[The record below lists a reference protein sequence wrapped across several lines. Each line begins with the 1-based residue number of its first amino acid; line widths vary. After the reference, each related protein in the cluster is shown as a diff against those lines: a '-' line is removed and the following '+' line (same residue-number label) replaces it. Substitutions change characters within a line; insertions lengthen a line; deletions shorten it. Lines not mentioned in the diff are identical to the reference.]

1 MMLVTGGRPALEFTR
16 VVVVGTGAAGLS
28 ALLHL
33 AAAGVDCVAVTRGAA
48 TDSATS
54 WAQGGLAAVWDASDS
69 LDAHV
74 ADTLAAG
81 AGLCDEAVVRD
92 LVASAPGA
100 ISRLI
105 EAGARFDRDASG
117 DLDLHL
123 EGGHSARRI
132 IHADGDASGAEVE
145 RALWAALRRGL
156 AGSRTRIREHTRL
169 VDVLTDVDGRAC
181 GVRLLGADGGIVDL
195 LADAVVLA
203 TGGIGQLWPVT
214 TNPPVATGDGLA
226 AAMRAGAQ
234 PRDLEFM
241 QFHPTVLADP
251 QSRQRGVLVSE
262 AVRGEGAFLVDRTG
276 ARIMTGLHALGDLA
290 PRDVVSAAIMA
301 SLRRSGEP
309 HVLLD
314 ARAFGADVWER
325 KFPGI
330 LELCRGRGVDPVT
343 EPIPVHPAAHYSC
356 GGVAATLDG
365 RTSVPGLFAVGEV
378 ASTGVHGANR
388 LASNSLTEALVAGD
402 RVGRLLATGPLPHAG
417 APVERAAQATVAAA
431 GLPGLKSAMQ
441 EHAFVERTEA
451 GLREAAAVAAA
462 MGSGPWAVDD
472 ASLTATNLR
481 ACAEALLAGAIARTD
496 SAGCHRRLDHS
507 ERNAA

>member
-33 AAAGVDCVAVTRGAA
+33 AAAGVDCVAVTRGAG

-69 LDAHV
+69 FEAHV
-74 ADTLAAG
+74 ADTLTAG
-81 AGLCDEAVVRD
+81 AGLCDEEAVRD
-92 LVASAPGA
+92 LVTSAPGA

-105 EAGARFDRDASG
+105 ELGARFDRDTTG

-123 EGGHSARRI
+123 EGGHSVRRI
-132 IHADGDASGAEVE
+132 VHAAGDASGAEVE
-145 RALWAALRRGL
+145 RALWTALRHGP
-156 AGSRTRIREHTRL
+156 AGSRIRLREHTRL
-169 VDVLTDVDGRAC
+169 VDVLTDAGGRAC
-181 GVRLLGADGGIVDL
+181 GVRLLAADGDVIDI

-203 TGGIGQLWPVT
+203 TGGLGQLWPVT
-214 TNPPVATGDGLA
+214 TNPAGATGDGLA
-226 AAMRAGAQ
+226 AAIRVGART
-234 PRDLEFM
+234 RDLEFM

-251 QSRQRGVLVSE
+251 QSTQRGVLVSE
-262 AVRGEGAFLVDRTG
+262 AVRGEGAVLVDASG
-276 ARIMTGLHALGDLA
+276 ARIMDRRHAWGDLA

-301 SLRRSGEP
+301 HLRQSGEP
-309 HVLLD
+309 HAFLD
-314 ARAFGADVWER
+314 ATSFGAAVWEQ

-330 LELCRGRGVDPVT
+330 LALCRQRGVDPVS
-343 EPIPVHPAAHYSC
+343 EPIPVRPAAHYSC
-356 GGVAATLDG
+356 GGVTATLDG

-402 RVGRLLATGPLPHAG
+402 RVGRLLSTAPLPRG
-417 APVERAAQATVAAA
+417 GTPMEREPGATVAAA
-431 GLPGLKSAMQ
+431 ALPALKSAMQ
-441 EHAFVERTEA
+441 EHAFVERTKI
-451 GLREAAAVAAA
+451 GLRRATAVAGG
-462 MGSGPWAVDD
+462 MTCGPWPVDD

-481 ACAEALLAGAIARTD
+481 ECAGALLAGAIARTH
-496 SAGCHRRLDHS
+496 SAGCHQRLDTIGRS
-507 ERNAA
+507 AA